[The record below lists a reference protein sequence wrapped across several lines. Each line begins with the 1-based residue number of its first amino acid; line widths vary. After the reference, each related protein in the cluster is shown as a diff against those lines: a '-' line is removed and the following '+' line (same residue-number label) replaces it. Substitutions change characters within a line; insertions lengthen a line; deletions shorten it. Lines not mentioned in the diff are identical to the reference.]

1 MAGRPCS
8 ALLHDSDGLAV
19 LELEP
24 LSATDATAEE
34 DALAALHRLVS
45 PLARA
50 RGTSALLQ
58 VAAEAVRALTGFDRV
73 MVYRFHADWHG
84 EVVAESLGGDVD
96 SFMGMHFPAS
106 DIPVQARALY
116 TRNPL
121 RLIADAKAR
130 PVGLLPPTLP
140 DTGRPLDLSG
150 AALRSVSEVHLE
162 YLRNMGVG
170 ASFSVSLLKDGA
182 LWGLI
187 ACHHLSPHHVSAARR
202 QACEVLARLLSLQ
215 LAAEERGAE

>member
-1 MAGRPCS
+1 M
-8 ALLHDSDGLAV
+8 
-19 LELEP
+19 
-24 LSATDATAEE
+24 
-34 DALAALHRLVS
+34 HRLVS
-45 PLARA
+45 PLTLA

-58 VAAEAVRALTGFDRV
+58 AAAEAVRELIGFDRV

-84 EVVAESLGGDVD
+84 EVLAESRGADVD
-96 SFMGMHFPAS
+96 GFMGMHFPAS
-106 DIPVQARALY
+106 DIPAQARALY

-121 RLIADAKAR
+121 RLIADVNAR
-130 PVGLLPPTLP
+130 PVGLVPATLA

-187 ACHHLSPHHVSAARR
+187 AWPPPLAAARCPPR
-202 QACEVLARLLSLQ
+202 GGQACEVLARLL
-215 LAAEERGAE
+215 A